1 MHYYKRHLGD
11 YAKDT
16 GHLTALE
23 HGVYTLLLDW
33 YYANERPIPPDK
45 ATRIA
50 RGNPDETQ
58 TVLTEF
64 FKLTDAGWIHSYA
77 DRVIEEYNVK
87 AERNREIGKLGG
99 RPKTQTVSKPNPDV
113 TLATSHKPLTT
124 NQKSKSSVRPTAS
137 RFPEFWAVYPNKK
150 GKAEAEKRW
159 RKEKLD
165 AIADEIIRHVHL
177 MIADDDG
184 WSRGYAPMGSTYLNQ
199 SRWTDVPQAA
209 PQERK
214 APPGKRMQAILTLEA
229 MKHGTMD
236 AGRDRGGLPEA
247 RMLGFG
253 SDAAVGADA
262 RNGNGV
268 DGGDYVQP
276 WVRGVVGQD

>member
-45 ATRIA
+45 ATRIS

-77 DRVIEEYNVK
+77 DRVIAEYNVK

-113 TLATSHKPLTT
+113 TLATNHKPLTT
-124 NQKSKSSVRPTAS
+124 KEQKQEPASPNGSRLPADWSLPDDWRSWAERERPDVDA
-137 RFPEFWAVYPNKK
+137 RREADGFADYWHGVAGAK
-150 GKAEAEKRW
+150 G
-159 RKEKLD
+159 
-165 AIADEIIRHVHL
+165 
-177 MIADDDG
+177 
-184 WSRGYAPMGSTYLNQ
+184 
-199 SRWTDVPQAA
+199 
-209 PQERK
+209 RK
-214 APPGKRMQAILTLEA
+214 ADWQATWRNWIRRADGMRSRPSQQQQPGKRMQAIMRLEA
-229 MKHGTMD
+229 MKNGLGNAGNHHGDSETVLLGTGPG
-236 AGRDRGGLPEA
+236 A
-247 RMLGFG
+247 GFG
-253 SDAAVGADA
+253 TG
-262 RNGNGV
+262 RGNGS
-268 DGGDYVQP
+268 
-276 WVRGVVGQD
+276 GVG